1 MKIGIVQV
9 ALSHGGAEMVGV
21 MLANGFH
28 NHGHDV
34 LVLTDLNEPIDY
46 KLEKEIRVLG
56 VLKNRNSNK
65 LFPFIYC

>member
-28 NHGHDV
+28 NHGHNV
-34 LVLTDLNEPIDY
+34 LVLTDLN
-46 KLEKEIRVLG
+46 
-56 VLKNRNSNK
+56 
-65 LFPFIYC
+65 